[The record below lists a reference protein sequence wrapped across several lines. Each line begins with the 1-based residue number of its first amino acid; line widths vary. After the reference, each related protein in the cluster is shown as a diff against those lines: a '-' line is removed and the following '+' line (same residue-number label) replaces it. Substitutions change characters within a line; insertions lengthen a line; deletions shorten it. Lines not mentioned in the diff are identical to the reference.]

1 MNHSRMSEES
11 MQRMEARIPELAG
24 SALKLA
30 YLQALTTNGKV
41 IEARHGQLV
50 ETTAEG
56 GVRVIRNIAK
66 PIPVRVGEKRV
77 RASKA

>member
-11 MQRMEARIPELAG
+11 MLRMEARIPGLAG

-56 GVRVIRNIAK
+56 DVRVIRNIAK